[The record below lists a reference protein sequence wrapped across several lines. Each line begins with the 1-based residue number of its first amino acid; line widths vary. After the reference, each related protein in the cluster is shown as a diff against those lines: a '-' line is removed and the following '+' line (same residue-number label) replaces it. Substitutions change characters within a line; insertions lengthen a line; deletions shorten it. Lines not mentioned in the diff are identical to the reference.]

1 MYRYSELNVYKF
13 YSQTSDEKIL
23 KDISISSVIIAFMD
37 RFIKI
42 ECSVF
47 CKLKIILVENLSSYI
62 FGDTS

>member
-23 KDISISSVIIAFMD
+23 KDISISSVIIAFMY

-42 ECSVF
+42 EGSVF
-47 CKLKIILVENLSSYI
+47 CKLKIILVENLSIYI